1 MLKDVNWS
9 YLKEIFM
16 EVVPWSEKVSYCE
29 RATWI
34 EVRGLPLHSWN
45 STTLKKIAGLGANM
59 KHNLDCERVSVLI
72 ATKVPRRI
80 EEVVEVEIGD
90 IVFQVSVT
98 EVGFNDGTSYPLCN
112 TGTRSSTT
120 SEGSDESTDVSKSD
134 SGKRVDEECS
144 DQSRPSMEEEAFQ
157 SRCKERDSIN
167 KVYRDEEA
175 LRGQINVSELMGG
188 EPNMLSVMN
197 VEGLEKVGGKGSVDL
212 KEINDDSGNTEQD
225 GLKDNPV
232 VGASDIVLEG
242 GFVAKCEEFKGRRWK
257 GKGRKFG
264 SLLDLQNQS
273 ISDIERKR
281 RDIALKKKNWGKDSF
296 EETELSGKS
305 LSDSDINNRVSTII
319 KEAKQ
324 VLRMGEKIGVKFV
337 GNEDDVI
344 NDLVEIELKD

>member
-1 MLKDVNWS
+1 
-9 YLKEIFM
+9 
-16 EVVPWSEKVSYCE
+16 
-29 RATWI
+29 
-34 EVRGLPLHSWN
+34 
-45 STTLKKIAGLGANM
+45 M
-59 KHNLDCERVSVLI
+59 KNLVEAERVMERLHGFTLYGSKLSVKR
-72 ATKVPRRI
+72 ARDNFEWERKKVVKPSVYKPRPSGSDKREGHSVGDYAYGSCQVPRRI

-212 KEINDDSGNTEQD
+212 KEINDDSGNVCD
-225 GLKDNPV
+225 G
-232 VGASDIVLEG
+232 
-242 GFVAKCEEFKGRRWK
+242 
-257 GKGRKFG
+257 
-264 SLLDLQNQS
+264 S
-273 ISDIERKR
+273 IQ
-281 RDIALKKKNWGKDSF
+281 KDSLG
-296 EETELSGKS
+296 ELGLGCGHMS
-305 LSDSDINNRVSTII
+305 
-319 KEAKQ
+319 
-324 VLRMGEKIGVKFV
+324 MIGP
-337 GNEDDVI
+337 
-344 NDLVEIELKD
+344 